1 MSKTLKKINDIPQT
15 DVDLNR
21 VLKYAHFFT
30 LRVKKNYLWSKSF
43 NDIFDSEEMLIQDI
57 KSQNLKKTCL
67 DLLQF
72 ILENL
77 SEERESTSCR
87 SSNLNSSLKDASL
100 PDIIVSNSSSGLTN
114 DDILKICSKSGS
126 LAQNISMHKQKIQ
139 QIYESLKDSVDMSK
153 EILENPFV
161 SGSKHSIMS
170 FTPGLA
176 GCENHEIF
184 PSLVLE
190 KTNSENSLGRMS
202 RMTF

>member
-153 EILENPFV
+153 EILENPFA
-161 SGSKHSIMS
+161 SGSKRSIMS